1 MKDLSNSV
9 KHYTPELARE
19 ETKKAFNWREYV
31 QGPIDEY
38 VGEAAKDARYKT
50 CVEFHKPSGFDYDEA
65 LEHIK
70 DAVKELG
77 WDYEP
82 TDRTSLGNLYLIISW
97 EVW

>member
-1 MKDLSNSV
+1 MTSLSKSI
-9 KHYTPELARE
+9 KHYTPELARAE
-19 ETKKAFNWREYV
+19 AKKAFDWREYV

-38 VGEAAKDARYKT
+38 VSKAVKEARYKV
-50 CVEFHKPSGFDYDEA
+50 CVEFHKPSEFDYDEA

-82 TDRTSLGNLYLIISW
+82 SDRTSLGNLYLVISW
-97 EVW
+97 EDK